1 MNTLNFPAKQNILWS
16 IFCVSSETIFQQFRV
31 FIKESWPKFLRC
43 SGQKV
48 FGWEPRGPRPREGEE
63 RPMPYY
69 IICDGLTITT
79 ALLWQPVEQNMWSEL
94 HLLIRSTKCIYCESW
109 YVISKVFLF
118 PPPTIYFICHPSVV
132 LEPLVDCIF
141 TSPHYYYCSGEMS

>member
-16 IFCVSSETIFQQFRV
+16 IFCVSSETIFQQFRL

-48 FGWEPRGPRPREGEE
+48 FGWEPRGPRPREGEAN
-63 RPMPYY
+63 
-69 IICDGLTITT
+69 
-79 ALLWQPVEQNMWSEL
+79 ALLHYLWWIDNNNCAALAVEQNMWSEL